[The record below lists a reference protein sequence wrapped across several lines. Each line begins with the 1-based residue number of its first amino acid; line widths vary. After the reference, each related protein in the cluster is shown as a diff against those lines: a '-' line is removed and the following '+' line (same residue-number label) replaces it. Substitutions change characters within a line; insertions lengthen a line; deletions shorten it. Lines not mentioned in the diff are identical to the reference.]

1 MLVESYEWFVANRA
15 STADSG
21 QSHHRT
27 IAKQG
32 ALTMLKSATRL
43 LPG

>member
-1 MLVESYEWFVANRA
+1 MLVDSYEWFLANRA
-15 STADSG
+15 AASAAG

-32 ALTMLKSATRL
+32 ALTLLKTATRL